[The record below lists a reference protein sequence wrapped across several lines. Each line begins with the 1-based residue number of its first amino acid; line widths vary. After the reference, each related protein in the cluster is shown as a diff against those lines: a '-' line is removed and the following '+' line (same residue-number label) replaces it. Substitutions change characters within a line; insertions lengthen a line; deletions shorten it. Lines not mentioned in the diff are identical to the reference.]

1 MNRLRALLSDPLL
14 RHSVLL
20 MAAAQLGN
28 VANLAFQILMNRRL
42 SDAEYGVLTAM
53 VTLMAMVIL
62 PLDALRTTL
71 AHRTALWIK
80 EDRGGDVR
88 ALCVLWS
95 RRTLATWGVLFAAL
109 LIGGSWVG
117 ASLRLSNPWPL
128 WMTGVGLMGIMLLPV
143 MTGVLQGMQRFTVFA
158 WATQSPS
165 FLRFILGVGLVIW
178 IPRAWTGIAA
188 QAAGFIAA
196 AVCATVWARAG
207 WRGLQA
213 SGKPIESSDAYF
225 FKSLS
230 ILSAFAVLMLV
241 DVLLVKAWFD
251 VDLAGRYSRA
261 ATIARAIVYL
271 PMPVAMALFPKV
283 VSRGERTR
291 EGRRMLAQALAGVA
305 GLLAVSAATAWL
317 LASLLWRIFT
327 GSEPSLEELHL
338 LRGLVLALAPLAL
351 AHLLLNFELAQHRFR
366 TCVIAVVGVVVYMV
380 GVFIWHPTPLAVAGW
395 LGGVSLAVFIGLA
408 LAQWRG
414 TAQAISDT
422 PAT

>member
-1 MNRLRALLSDPLL
+1 MMNRIRALLADPLL

-28 VANLAFQILMNRRL
+28 VANLAFQIIMNRRL

-53 VTLMAMVIL
+53 VTMMAMVML
-62 PLDALRTTL
+62 PLESLRTTL
-71 AHRTALWIK
+71 AHRTALWVN
-80 EDRGGDVR
+80 EGRTGDVS
-88 ALCVLWS
+88 ALCRLWS
-95 RRTLATWGVLFAAL
+95 RRAIATWGALFVFLVFGGPGLSSL
-109 LIGGSWVG
+109 LKLNS
-117 ASLRLSNPWPL
+117 PWPL
-128 WMTGVGLMGIMLLPV
+128 WITSIGLMGIMLLPV
-143 MTGVLQGMQRFTVFA
+143 MLGVLQGMQRFAVFA
-158 WATQSPS
+158 WAQQTPN
-165 FLRFILGVGLVIW
+165 FLRFFLGVGLVFW

-196 AVCATVWARAG
+196 GLCATVWARAG
-207 WRGLQA
+207 WRGLHA
-213 SGKPIESSDAYF
+213 SGRPIESSDAYF
-225 FKSLS
+225 FKSLA

-283 VSRGERTR
+283 VSRGERTK
-291 EGRRMLAQALAGVA
+291 EGRRMLAQALAGVG
-305 GLLAVSAATAWL
+305 GLLAVSAGTAWL
-317 LASLLWRIFT
+317 LASLLWRLFT
-327 GSEPSLEELHL
+327 GNEPSPDELHL

-366 TCVIAVVGVVVYMV
+366 ACSVAVVGVGIYLI

-395 LGGVSLAVFIGLA
+395 LGGVSLAVFLGLA
-408 LAQWRG
+408 WSQWRG
-414 TAQAISDT
+414 TTEA
-422 PAT
+422 